1 MCSSDLNLTTALI
14 SLYRN
19 QTPDITVLALS
30 GPAHPSVVKGMKL
43 PLKWELI
50 GRQPASYTLQLDDKT
65 IAENIHGENY
75 VMDIS
80 HVRPGRHRVR
90 LIANGAHTYFD
101 LAPEKQAVRS
111 ATPLPVT
118 STIEFTMD
126 LTYTPGSGG
135 TALN

>member
-1 MCSSDLNLTTALI
+1 MNLTKALI

-19 QTPDITVLALS
+19 RTPDITVLALS
-30 GPAHPSVVKGMKL
+30 APFQGEAVKGKQL
-43 PLKWELI
+43 PLTWNVLGK
-50 GRQPASYTLQLDDKT
+50 PPTSYTIQLDDKT
-65 IAENIHGENY
+65 LAENIHGEKY
-75 VMDIS
+75 VLDLS

-101 LAPEKQAVRS
+101 LAPEKPAEKS

-118 STIEFTMD
+118 STIEFNLE
-126 LTYTPGSGG
+126 LTYSPDGG